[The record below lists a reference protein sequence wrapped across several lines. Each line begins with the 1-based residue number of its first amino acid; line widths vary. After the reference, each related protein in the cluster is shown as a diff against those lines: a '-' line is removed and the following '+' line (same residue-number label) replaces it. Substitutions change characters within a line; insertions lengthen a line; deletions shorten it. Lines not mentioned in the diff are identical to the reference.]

1 MNYNLA
7 LLATGVGSLPNLQTK
22 EALELIRHTFKEI
35 PHWPQLPKQGTN
47 EDMLNQ
53 YISPLVKLGLV
64 TAINGQKPFFDTAR
78 ADWFERVTDFY
89 GSYLEIIE
97 NSGSLSLFS
106 FPQDTA
112 QGFYTF
118 LENFAEGIF
127 AGAKFVKGQITG
139 PLTIGLQITD
149 QNKKS
154 AYYSQELREIVVKS
168 LTLQA
173 HWQTKELGRFGK
185 PVLIFIDEPGLY
197 AYGQSTFVTLNKN
210 EITDEFNEIIDAI
223 HLAGG
228 IAGIHVCAST
238 DWSIILGSQAD
249 ILNFDAFG
257 YFTSLTLYIDE
268 LKTFLERGGILAWGL
283 VPTSEKVL
291 DLKSADLMTLFE
303 QSMDSLVQ
311 KGVSKERL
319 LQQAMITPSCG
330 VGSCPVELAEKVYGL
345 TLEVSLRLR
354 EKYGFLM

>member
-1 MNYNLA
+1 MDNNLT
-7 LLATGVGSLPNLQTK
+7 LLTTGVGSLPHLKTK
-22 EALELIRHTFKEI
+22 EAVELIRHTFEDI
-35 PHWPQLPKQGTN
+35 PHWPQLPNQGKN

-64 TAINGQKPFFDTAR
+64 TAANGQKPFFDTAR

-89 GSYLEIIE
+89 GSYLEITE
-97 NSGSLSLFS
+97 NRGSLSLFS
-106 FPQDTA
+106 FPEDTA
-112 QGFYTF
+112 HGFYTF

-139 PLTIGLQITD
+139 PLTLGLQITD

-154 AYYSQELREIVVKS
+154 AYYSQELREILVKS

-173 HWQTKELGRFGK
+173 HWQTKELSRLGK
-185 PVLIFIDEPGLY
+185 PVLVFIDEPGLY

-210 EITDEFNEIIDAI
+210 EITDEFNEIVEAI
-223 HLAGG
+223 HSAGG
-228 IAGIHVCAST
+228 LAGIHVCAST

-291 DLKSADLMTLFE
+291 DLKVEELITNFE
-303 QSMDSLVQ
+303 QSIDSLVQ
-311 KGVSKERL
+311 KGVPKERL
-319 LQQAMITPSCG
+319 RQQALITPSCG
-330 VGSCPVELAEKVYGL
+330 VGSCSVALAEKVYGL

-354 EKYGFLM
+354 EKYGFQI

>member
-1 MNYNLA
+1 LDYNLA
-7 LLATGVGSLPNLQTK
+7 LLATGVGSLPHLEIK
-22 EALELIRHTFKEI
+22 EAVEMIRHTFEDI
-35 PHWPQLPKQGTN
+35 PHWPQLPNQGTN

-64 TAINGQKPFFDTAR
+64 TAMNGQKPFFDTAR
-78 ADWFERVTDFY
+78 PDWFERVADFY

-97 NSGSLSLFS
+97 SSGSLSLFS
-106 FPQDTA
+106 FPEDSA

-118 LENFAEGIF
+118 LKNLTEGIF
-127 AGAKFVKGQITG
+127 TGVNYVKGQITS
-139 PLTIGLQITD
+139 PLTLGLQITD

-168 LTLQA
+168 LALQA
-173 HWQTKELGRFGK
+173 LWQTKELGRFGK

-197 AYGQSTFVTLNKN
+197 AYGQSTFITLKKN

-223 HLAGG
+223 HSVGG
-228 IAGIHVCAST
+228 MAGIHVCAST
-238 DWSIILGSQAD
+238 DWSIILDSQAD

-268 LKTFLERGGILAWGL
+268 LKIFLERGGILAWGL

-291 DLKSADLMTLFE
+291 DLKVEDLMTIFE
-303 QSMDSLVQ
+303 QSIDSLVQ
-311 KGVSKERL
+311 KGVPKDRL
-319 LQQAMITPSCG
+319 LQQALITPSCG
-330 VGSCPVELAEKVYGL
+330 VGSCSVELAERVYGL

-354 EKYGFLM
+354 EKYGFLL

>member
-1 MNYNLA
+1 MDNNLT
-7 LLATGVGSLPNLQTK
+7 LLTTGVGSLPHLETK
-22 EALELIRHTFKEI
+22 EAVDLIRHTFEGI
-35 PHWPQLPKQGTN
+35 PHWPQLTNQGTN

-53 YISPLVKLGLV
+53 YISPLVKLGLL
-64 TAINGQKPFFDTAR
+64 TAMNGQKPFFDTAR

-89 GSYLEIIE
+89 GSYLEITE

-106 FPQDTA
+106 FPEDTA

-127 AGAKFVKGQITG
+127 AGAMFVKGQITG

-173 HWQTKELGRFGK
+173 YWQTKELSRLGK

-210 EITDEFNEIIDAI
+210 EITEEFNEIIDAI
-223 HLAGG
+223 HSAGG

-268 LKTFLERGGILAWGL
+268 LKNFLERGGILAWGL

-291 DLKSADLMTLFE
+291 DLKVEDLMTIFE
-303 QSMDSLVQ
+303 QSIDSLVQ
-311 KGVSKERL
+311 KGLSKERL

-330 VGSCPVELAEKVYGL
+330 VGSCSVELAEKVYGL

-354 EKYGFLM
+354 EKYGF